1 MTRFMMSLDQ
11 AVELVLFAFKNGK
24 GGDLFIQKSPAT
36 TIGVL
41 ADAVRILFKKPEHEI
56 KYIGTRHGEK
66 LYEVLM
72 TKEEHIRAE
81 DMGEYFRIPA
91 DDRDLNYSKYLEEGN
106 IITELEE
113 YNSHNTYQLNK
124 DELINMLK
132 NLYEIKEDLIN

>member
-1 MTRFMMSLDQ
+1 
-11 AVELVLFAFKNGK
+11 
-24 GGDLFIQKSPAT
+24 
-36 TIGVL
+36 
-41 ADAVRILFKKPEHEI
+41 
-56 KYIGTRHGEK
+56 
-66 LYEVLM
+66 M

-81 DMGEYFRIPA
+81 DMGDYFRIPA

-132 NLYEIKEDLIN
+132 NLYEIKEDLESEN